1 MAHQEQ
7 SRHRGD
13 SLEVISGDRPFDLSA
28 TAWLIGQGVRYL
40 NTSDK
45 EGELAYKRVGE
56 LLRDKKDAVET
67 LIGLIRRV
75 PSADV
80 SLRWSLLY
88 MLGDT
93 GDPTAAAFLVDCSI
107 ERLPEE
113 QKDGGCEGPRDG
125 EILVRTMAVEALQRI
140 ATRHPNA
147 AEHVLKVVSKPPA
160 RSILIEA
167 VKAAAALG
175 LKDKVAEILPKE
187 DQWILDIRHARA
199 DELHAEPERDD
210 AARHGFAPPKRA
222 SLSTSPSMKCQAE
235 QEG

>member
-1 MAHQEQ
+1 MAEQEPL
-7 SRHRGD
+7 RHRGD
-13 SLEVISGDRPFDLSA
+13 SLETFSGERPFDLSA
-28 TAWLIGQGVRYL
+28 TAWLIGQGTRYL

-56 LLRDKKDAVET
+56 LLRDKKDSVET

-88 MLGDT
+88 MLGDI

-107 ERLPEE
+107 GRLPEE
-113 QKDGGCEGPRDG
+113 LKDRGCEGPRDG

-140 ATRHPNA
+140 ATRHPNV
-147 AEHVLKVVSKPPA
+147 AEHVLKIISKPPA

-167 VKAAAALG
+167 VKAATALG

-187 DQWILDIRHARA
+187 DHWILDIRRARA

-210 AARHGFAPPKRA
+210 TAAQGFAPPKSG
-222 SLSTSPSMKCQAE
+222 SLSTSPYVKCQCE
-235 QEG
+235 